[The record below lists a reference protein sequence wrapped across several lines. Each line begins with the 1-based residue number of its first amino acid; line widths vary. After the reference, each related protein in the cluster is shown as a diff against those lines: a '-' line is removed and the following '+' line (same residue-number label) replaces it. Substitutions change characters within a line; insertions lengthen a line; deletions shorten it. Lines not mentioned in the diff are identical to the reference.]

1 MTIADIPRIALQ
13 AADSGAQ
20 ALRRH
25 FGRLTRIDKKGAIDL
40 VTEADLAAEAAILA
54 TLRRHCPDHSVLA
67 EESGQTPGSQ
77 SACWIVDPLDGTTN
91 FAHGL
96 PIFAVSIAFA
106 EDGRI
111 LHGVVL
117 NPMGEELFQA
127 TAGVGAT
134 LNGRSIRV
142 STTQRLD
149 EALLATGFPYNLHNV
164 MDSLM
169 DRLSAALRVGQGIRR
184 LGAAALDLCHVACGR
199 FDGFW
204 EESLKPWDTAA
215 GALLVG
221 EAGGRVTDLSLDSF
235 APEKASIVATNGLI
249 HERLV
254 EALNSQPAVP
264 LRHREVGR

>member
-1 MTIADIPRIALQ
+1 
-13 AADSGAQ
+13 
-20 ALRRH
+20 
-25 FGRLTRIDKKGAIDL
+25 
-40 VTEADLAAEAAILA
+40 
-54 TLRRHCPDHSVLA
+54 
-67 EESGQTPGSQ
+67 
-77 SACWIVDPLDGTTN
+77 
-91 FAHGL
+91 
-96 PIFAVSIAFA
+96 
-106 EDGRI
+106 
-111 LHGVVL
+111 
-117 NPMGEELFQA
+117 MGEELFQA